1 MQQYSNDMEQ
11 DFNDG
16 AWMQQQ
22 DDHDHFL
29 TCNIQELESVN
40 KKISKLLVK
49 KEELTENIISAFG
62 HDKEGQKSYEFHT
75 WKIEVRTPCI
85 YSLNKKLYESG
96 EYDIPKKFNPI
107 KKSISYTVDKKLFD
121 TNFNAAPEEVKDM
134 LIELVEKRPGKAA
147 VNIKTRS

>member
-1 MQQYSNDMEQ
+1 MQHYTDSMEQ

-62 HDKEGQKSYEFHT
+62 HQKEGQSTYDFHT

-85 YSLNKKLYESG
+85 YSLNKKLYETG
-96 EYDIPKKFNPI
+96 EYNIPKKFNPI
-107 KKSISYTVDKKLFD
+107 KKSVSYTIDKKLFESK
-121 TNFNAAPEEVKDM
+121 FNEAPQEVREQ
-134 LIELVEKRPGKAA
+134 LIDLIDKKAGKAS
-147 VNIKTRS
+147 VNIKGRV

>member
-1 MQQYSNDMEQ
+1 MQQYNDIMEQ

-29 TCNIQELESVN
+29 MCSIQSLESVN
-40 KKISKLLVK
+40 KKISKLLLQ

-62 HDKEGQKSYEFHT
+62 HNKEGQKSYDFHT
-75 WKIEVRTPCI
+75 WKIEVRTPFV

-96 EYDIPKKFNPI
+96 EYNIPKKFNPI
-107 KKSISYTVDKKLFD
+107 KKSVSYSIDKKFFD
-121 TNFNAAPEEVKDM
+121 KFDEAPIEVREQLVE
-134 LIELVEKRPGKAA
+134 LIEKKPGKAA
-147 VNIKTRS
+147 VNIKTRSQ